1 MNTRKL
7 FLVTGKMLI
16 SSGILSLILGTI
28 AFFPVFSYKPGFVG
42 WSVRIA
48 SPIWS
53 GSLAVIAGVLITLAE
68 KQRTSRYLWE
78 AAFALGIFNVISSPV
93 QGTIA
98 MASLLL
104 GPYCYYSFAG
114 VSGTNYL
121 SYAISSV
128 FPYGK
133 FASSCKDPLHY
144 EWYHLV
150 LQMLDFISGLVILSA
165 SLTTVVKLTARL
177 FQLGHLNVT
186 SLKLP
191 MKLPLIEP
199 TLLSFHVQV

>member
-7 FLVTGKMLI
+7 FLVTGKVLI
-16 SSGILSLILGTI
+16 SFGVLSLISGII

-42 WSVRIA
+42 WSVHLA

-53 GSLAVIAGVLITLAE
+53 GYLAVIAGVLITLAE
-68 KQRTSRYLWE
+68 KQWTSGYLWE
-78 AAFALGIFNVISSPV
+78 AAFAFSIFSVISSPV
-93 QGTIA
+93 QGAIA

-121 SYAISSV
+121 SYAISSF

-133 FASSCKDPLHY
+133 FDSSCKDPLHY

-150 LQMLDFISGLVILSA
+150 LQILDFISGLVILCA
-165 SLTTVVKLTARL
+165 SLTTVIKLTTRL
-177 FQLGHLNVT
+177 FQFGHLNGERN
-186 SLKLP
+186 SW
-191 MKLPLIEP
+191 
-199 TLLSFHVQV
+199 

>member
-7 FLVTGKMLI
+7 FIVTGKMLI
-16 SSGILSLILGTI
+16 SFGILSLISGII

-53 GSLAVIAGVLITLAE
+53 GSMAVIAGVLITLAE
-68 KQRTSRYLWE
+68 KQWTSRYLWE
-78 AAFALGIFNVISSPV
+78 AAFAFSIFNVISSPL
-93 QGTIA
+93 QGAIA

-128 FPYGK
+128 LPYGK

-150 LQMLDFISGLVILSA
+150 LQMLDFISGLAILSA

-177 FQLGHLNVT
+177 FQFGHLNV
-186 SLKLP
+186 SINPEL
-191 MKLPLIEP
+191 E
-199 TLLSFHVQV
+199 

>member
-1 MNTRKL
+1 MNTRSL
-7 FLVTGKMLI
+7 FLVTGRMLI
-16 SSGILSLILGTI
+16 SFGALNLISGII
-28 AFFPVFSYKPGFVG
+28 AFFPVFSYKPWFVG

-53 GSLAVIAGVLITLAE
+53 GALAVIAGVLVTLSE
-68 KQRTSRYLWE
+68 KQWTSRYLWE
-78 AAFALGIFNVISSPV
+78 AAFAFSIFSIISSSV
-93 QGTIA
+93 QGAITV
-98 MASLLL
+98 ASLLL

-121 SYAISSV
+121 SYAILSF

-150 LQMLDFISGLVILSA
+150 LQILDFISGLVILSA
-165 SLTTVVKLTARL
+165 SLATVVKLTARL
-177 FQLGHLNVT
+177 FQFGHLNV
-186 SLKLP
+186 SINPELA
-191 MKLPLIEP
+191 
-199 TLLSFHVQV
+199 